1 MTNLITVAAERGLVE
16 SPRWHA
22 GRLWFADW
30 TAGEI
35 LALGDD
41 GGIEVAAKA
50 AAPPLSFDFD
60 AQGRSIY
67 D

>member
-30 TAGEI
+30 TADEI
-35 LALGDD
+35 LTLSDD

-50 AAPPLSFDFD
+50 AAPSLSLDFD
-60 AQGRSIY
+60 GKGGC
-67 D
+67 